1 MNGDH
6 ALYEVSRQY
15 LGEPRPIKI
24 IVIGAG
30 LSGIAAVKLFREQF
44 AGKPTQ
50 LVVYEKN
57 SDVGGTWFE
66 NRYPG

>member
-1 MNGDH
+1 MNGNH
-6 ALYEVSRQY
+6 VLYEVSRQY

-30 LSGIAAVKLFREQF
+30 LSGIAAVKLFKEQF
-44 AGKPTQ
+44 AGTPTQ